1 MIVMPPHFCHYP
13 FWRPG
18 MQGMK
23 QIMISIAMASLP
35 FAAAA
40 QKPVVYPAK
49 GQSAA
54 TQSKDDGE
62 CYAWA
67 KKSTGIDPATAAAA
81 PPPQSGST
89 VGGGERARGAA
100 RGAVGGAAIGA
111 IAGDTGKGAGIGAVA
126 GTMAGGRQA
135 RQKQA
140 AQGQQAQGQ
149 QQQTIDT
156 YNRAYAACMSGRGY
170 TIG

>member
-1 MIVMPPHFCHYP
+1 
-13 FWRPG
+13 
-18 MQGMK
+18 MQRMK
-23 QIMISIAMASLP
+23 RIMISIAMASLP

-81 PPPQSGST
+81 PPPQQAAPAA
-89 VGGGERARGAA
+89 GGGERARGAA

-140 AQGQQAQGQ
+140 ASAEQAQGQ
-149 QQQTIDT
+149 QKQTIDT